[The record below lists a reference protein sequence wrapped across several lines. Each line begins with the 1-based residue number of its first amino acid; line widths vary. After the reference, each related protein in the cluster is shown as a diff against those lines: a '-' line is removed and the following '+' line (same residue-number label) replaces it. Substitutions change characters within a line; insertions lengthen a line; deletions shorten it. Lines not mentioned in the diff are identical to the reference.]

1 MTGRQFPQS
10 HSAMIDARIYVG
22 KKSNNKLLT
31 CGWWCILDSTA
42 MCVVVATLVLGNLKA
57 CASFLKVIL
66 IPIAAAIL
74 KLLTRIGCAVEEE
87 ALLQCSAVPRV
98 RGKSTDAFYKR
109 QKDRDA
115 TSAHEKIA
123 VVWILC

>member
-1 MTGRQFPQS
+1 
-10 HSAMIDARIYVG
+10 
-22 KKSNNKLLT
+22 
-31 CGWWCILDSTA
+31 
-42 MCVVVATLVLGNLKA
+42 MCVVVATLVPGNLKA
-57 CASFLKVIL
+57 CALTLKVVL
-66 IPIAAAIL
+66 IPIAATIM
-74 KLLTRIGCAVEEE
+74 KRLTRIGCAVEEE

-98 RGKSTDAFYKR
+98 RGKSTDAFYEK